1 MRIYCTSKVYQ
12 RNMTKNLQWQPN
24 TSFFYLQAR
33 AALYQQIRAFFLARD
48 VLEVE
53 TPALSK
59 AAVPDCSITP
69 FATQGQHPEL
79 GTLYLH
85 TSPELPMKRLLAA
98 GSGAI
103 YQLCKVFRDD
113 EIGRFHNPEFTLL
126 EWYRPD
132 FDDMDL
138 IAEVDQLLQEVLN
151 TSPAEIYTYTDIF
164 QKFTPLDPLFSPL
177 ETLQDYAQQLGLQD
191 SQIFDR
197 DGCLQFIMAI
207 KIEPQLGHTAPCV
220 IRQFPASQ
228 AALARKCIDDPR
240 YAARFEFYVKGI
252 ELANGF
258 YELTDAIEQRQRF
271 EADCVQRDKEH
282 LPALPIDEHFLA
294 ALEAGLPDCA
304 GVALGVDRLL
314 MLQQEV
320 KHIQEVIAFP
330 TDKA

>member
-1 MRIYCTSKVYQ
+1 
-12 RNMTKNLQWQPN
+12 MTKNLQWQPS
-24 TSFFYLQAR
+24 TPFFQLQAR
-33 AALYQQIRAFFLARD
+33 AALYQQIREFFAARG
-48 VLEVE
+48 VLEVD

-69 FATQGQHPEL
+69 FSTQGQHPDI
-79 GTLYLH
+79 GKLYLQ

-132 FDDMDL
+132 FDERDL
-138 IAEVDQLLQEVLN
+138 IAEVDSLLQQVLN
-151 TSPAEIYTYTDIF
+151 TPVAEIYTYTEIF
-164 QKFTPLDPLFSPL
+164 QKFTALDPLCTPL
-177 ETLQDYAQQLGLQD
+177 EVLQNYAQSLGLQD
-191 SQIFDR
+191 SHTLDR

-207 KIEPQLGHTAPCV
+207 KIESQLGHSAPCV
-220 IRQFPASQ
+220 ITHFPATQ
-228 AALARKCIDDPR
+228 AALARKYTDDPR

-258 YELTDAIEQRQRF
+258 YELTDAVEQRQRF
-271 EADCVQRDKEH
+271 EAECRQREQQG
-282 LPALPIDEHFLA
+282 LTALPIDEHFLA

-314 MLQQEV
+314 MLQQQAE
-320 KHIQEVIAFP
+320 HIHQVIAFP
-330 TDKA
+330 THKA